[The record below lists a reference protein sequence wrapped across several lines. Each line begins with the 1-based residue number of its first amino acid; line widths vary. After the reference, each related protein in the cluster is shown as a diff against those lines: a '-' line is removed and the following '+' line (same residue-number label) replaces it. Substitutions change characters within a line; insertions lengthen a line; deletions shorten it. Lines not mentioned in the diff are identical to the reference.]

1 MKSKQP
7 RKQRKRYHDAP
18 LHKKRS
24 RLASH
29 LADDL
34 IVKYGKRSIPV
45 VRGDTVK
52 VVRGDFKGHSDKVR
66 DVYLDD
72 QTVEIEG
79 AVTSKVDGSKVPRAI
94 HCSNVIITKLN
105 LTDPW
110 RRRKLERGLSK
121 EQREEIE
128 REAEEQIIEQQRMEE
143 EAAAAEEAEAEAAE
157 EAEPEAAPAEEIPGE
172 EIPEEPAEA
181 EELPEEPAEEAELE
195 QETIKADMDESETE
209 TGEEPEGEP
218 VEPEIEDAEESESVE
233 EEEEK

>member
-1 MKSKQP
+1 MKSRQP
-7 RKQRKRYHDAP
+7 RKQRKNYHDAP

-110 RRRKLERGLSK
+110 RRRKLERGLSE
-121 EQREEIE
+121 EQKEEIE

-143 EAAAAEEAEAEAAE
+143 EAAREEEEAEAEEELSEEAIAEAE
-157 EAEPEAAPAEEIPGE
+157 ETIEE
-172 EIPEEPAEA
+172 EIPEEPAGA
-181 EELPEEPAEEAELE
+181 EESPEGPVEEEELE
-195 QETIKADMDESETE
+195 EEIIEGEMGESETE

-233 EEEEK
+233 EEKEN